1 MVESSAF
8 LGYGV
13 ELTEAEEL
21 ELLKKYELE
30 KSGSGDVMWILNRK
44 LELDAFGWLLIDR
57 KEGGCIFY
65 LEELST
71 LADLSPIQ
79 VTFANIS
86 ESNQNAISFFQ
97 QQTQIMKPW
106 KWHLMLHQS

>member
-1 MVESSAF
+1 MVKSSAF

-13 ELTEAEEL
+13 ELTNAEEL
-21 ELLKKYELE
+21 ELIKKYELE
-30 KSGSGDVMWILNRK
+30 KSGSGDVMWILN
-44 LELDAFGWLLIDR
+44 ELLGSNTFGWLLIDR

-65 LEELST
+65 LTELST

-79 VTFANIS
+79 VTFDIS
-86 ESNQNAISFFQ
+86 ESNQNAIAFFQ

-106 KWHLMLHQS
+106 EWHLMLHQS